1 MRTSPEQGRTTSQ
14 PVTCPRC
21 EGTHVRKTV
30 QTIYVKYY
38 WCHDC
43 GEIWHVLRSS
53 PQMFSESDAEE

>member
-1 MRTSPEQGRTTSQ
+1 
-14 PVTCPRC
+14 
-21 EGTHVRKTV
+21 V